1 MVSSFIL
8 LFCSCRPTKNST
20 PRFPFNSVA
29 GGSGDGGGGDSTL
42 DNDGAY
48 EQPRRPSLKAKI
60 KALKAASEAGA
71 SATASTGSGHSVMSE
86 ASEGKGKRGRRFG
99 WGRSA
104 R

>member
-1 MVSSFIL
+1 M
-8 LFCSCRPTKNST
+8 
-20 PRFPFNSVA
+20 A

-48 EQPRRPSLKAKI
+48 EAPEPRRPSLKAKI

-71 SATASTGSGHSVMSE
+71 SATASIGSGHAVMSE
-86 ASEGKGKRGRRFG
+86 ASEGKRKRGRRFG
-99 WGRSA
+99 WGTTA